1 MKKLGWF
8 RAFFTVNDAKN
19 SLLEGQERLIF
30 SVLKHQANMG
40 EKFDNQIQTDY
51 TIGLGFTRQGINLL
65 DADQVVRAVA
75 LNAENVKGTDV
86 SVSYQIDGS
95 PVGNDPKKFGE
106 ACSNLFSRVKD
117 GVPRVEIIN
126 EPNGTLQSKE
136 YVNMFLRPASENIHA
151 ASPKTKVLGP
161 VLCRIDSDSARYLS
175 ELYKLGLKDL
185 VDELTFHPYS
195 GNFDDGEAVQ
205 NMERLVNVIAANG
218 DEKKPLYFTEA
229 GYGHGGWSDV
239 RALREIIKLAVSQYA
254 WQNAVMGIDHRHNH
268 YYFTDA
274 MGYYDMWLRN
284 TQLTP
289 GAVALRTYTG
299 FVKGQERAQ
308 RLDYGS
314 LESVRAFL
322 YPGPERQIVLLWT
335 TADWLPEGAADPTTS
350 VSFTTDAKQVEYFDC
365 FGNPLSAEVKNGKI
379 ALSVGSYPSYL
390 VLPAKAKIE
399 PVAEKWGVNV
409 ALSSLGATA
418 ESSSEEGVHPA
429 VSAIDGKTST
439 ESSWRSLV
447 PNELPQWLT
456 VTLAGPTAIDRVG
469 IWGYS
474 PRGYD
479 VEAMGADG
487 KWVKLLSRRDQPYQR
502 FRTEKF
508 ETLTTDQLRITIVD
522 SYSDRAEIA
531 ELQIF
536 SPSAVSGKAMELVNW
551 ALKSNGATA
560 KASSVMKKEVSVAEL
575 VWGAKEPKLN
585 KFLLEGKAE
594 NAIDGKR
601 LIGDWRDFF
610 PTTWVADSA
619 QPLPQWLEIDFAGVK
634 EISSVTVYTVAFGPW
649 TPDTSGIR
657 AWDVQV
663 WDGKDWKTVD
673 SVTDNVRVS
682 KITRLKTPVKTEK
695 IRIVVKATNDA
706 KGTVGIMEVEA
717 YGPR

>member
-1 MKKLGWF
+1 
-8 RAFFTVNDAKN
+8 
-19 SLLEGQERLIF
+19 
-30 SVLKHQANMG
+30 
-40 EKFDNQIQTDY
+40 
-51 TIGLGFTRQGINLL
+51 
-65 DADQVVRAVA
+65 
-75 LNAENVKGTDV
+75 
-86 SVSYQIDGS
+86 
-95 PVGNDPKKFGE
+95 
-106 ACSNLFSRVKD
+106 
-117 GVPRVEIIN
+117 
-126 EPNGTLQSKE
+126 
-136 YVNMFLRPASENIHA
+136 
-151 ASPKTKVLGP
+151 
-161 VLCRIDSDSARYLS
+161 
-175 ELYKLGLKDL
+175 
-185 VDELTFHPYS
+185 
-195 GNFDDGEAVQ
+195 
-205 NMERLVNVIAANG
+205 MERLEQVIAANG
-218 DEKKPLYFTEA
+218 DSKKPVLFTEA
-229 GYGHGGWSDV
+229 GYGHGGWSDL
-239 RALREIIKLAVSQYA
+239 RALREIVKLAVSQYA
-254 WQNAVMGIDHRHNH
+254 WQNAVMGIDHRHNF

-274 MGYYDMWLRN
+274 MGYYDMWLRDL
-284 TQLTP
+284 QLTP

-308 RLDYGS
+308 RLDFGS

-322 YPGPERQIVLLWT
+322 YKGPERQIVLLWT
-335 TADWLPEGAADPTTS
+335 SADWLPEGAADPTTA
-350 VSFTTDAKQVEYFDC
+350 VSFATDAVNVEYFDC
-365 FGNPLSAEVKNGKI
+365 FGNPLYAEVKNGSI

-390 VLPAKAKIE
+390 VLPAKAKLE
-399 PVAEKWGVNV
+399 PVAENWGVNV

-429 VSAIDGKTST
+429 VSAVDGQTST

-447 PNELPQWLT
+447 PNELPQTLT
-456 VTLAGPTAIDRVG
+456 VTLAGPTAIDRIG

-479 VEAMGADG
+479 VEAMGSDG
-487 KWVKLLSRRDQPYQR
+487 KWVKIVTRRDQPYQR

-508 ETLTTDQLRITIVD
+508 EALTTDQLRMTIVD

-536 SPSAVSGKAMELVNW
+536 SPSAGTGKAMELVNW
-551 ALKSNGATA
+551 ALKSNGSTA
-560 KASSVMKKEVSVAEL
+560 MASSSMKKEVSMAEL
-575 VWGAKEPKLN
+575 VWGAKQPKIN
-585 KFLLEGKAE
+585 KFVLDGEAE

-601 LIGDWRDFF
+601 LIGDWREFF

-619 QPLPQWLEIDFAGVK
+619 QPLPQWLEIDFATEK
-634 EISSVTVYTVAFGPW
+634 EINSVTVYTVAFGPW

-663 WDGKDWKTVD
+663 WDGNGWKTVD

-682 KITRLKTPVKTEK
+682 RITRLKTPVKTAK